1 MAPILAVDFGGT
13 NIRVARFESEQPPF
27 QAHIKTP
34 TEASA
39 GPQAVIQRL
48 EDAIASLLPEDRSD
62 MRIGIG
68 APGPL
73 DPHSGTIL
81 NAPNLPGWKDIP
93 LRRMIEDEFNLPV
106 SVGNDANVAALGEWK
121 FGAGRGTH
129 DMVYLTVSTGIGGG
143 VIAGDQLLLGLHGL
157 AAELGHVTVDPQGP
171 RCSCGKI
178 GHIEAFAS
186 GPAIARR
193 AVALLEEGAESS
205 LASKYADQGSLDAG
219 MVGAAALAG
228 DSLAVGIIQKT
239 GDILGAYLANLAH
252 IFNPECFV
260 IGGGV
265 SQIGDLLFKSIE
277 SALHAHVMDPSY
289 LDGLQVFPAK
299 LGDDAGLI
307 GAMALAASEKE

>member
-27 QAHIKTP
+27 QAHVKTP
-34 TEASA
+34 TKASE
-39 GPQAVIQRL
+39 GPQAVLQRL
-48 EDAIASLLPEDRSD
+48 KDSIASLLPEDRSAV
-62 MRIGIG
+62 RIGIG

-73 DPHSGTIL
+73 DPHSGVIL
-81 NAPNLPGWKDIP
+81 RAPNLPGWEDIP
-93 LRRMIEDEFNLPV
+93 LRKMIEDAFNLPV

-129 DMVYLTVSTGIGGG
+129 AMVYLTVSTGIGGG
-143 VIAGDQLLLGLHGL
+143 VIAGDQLLLGARGL

-171 RCSCGKI
+171 PCSCGKP
-178 GHIEAFAS
+178 GHIEALAS

-193 AVALLEEGAESS
+193 TAARLDDGAESS
-205 LASKYADQGSLDAG
+205 LVSIYAAQGSLDAAAI
-219 MVGAAALAG
+219 GAAALEG
-228 DSLAVGIIQKT
+228 DGLAVEIIHQT
-239 GDILGAYLANLAH
+239 GDLLGAYLADLAH

-277 SALHAHVMDPSY
+277 DALHAHVMDPAY
-289 LDGLQVFPAK
+289 LDGLQVLPAR